1 MLVLESTLEERQ
13 ASAEHQE
20 SRVSRMVSVHTSSP
34 PTVHSS
40 GVSVTVLSAILR
52 VWVWILETQVGL
64 SLV

>member
-1 MLVLESTLEERQ
+1 
-13 ASAEHQE
+13 
-20 SRVSRMVSVHTSSP
+20 MVSVHTSSP
-34 PTVHSS
+34 PTVHTAYTS